1 MKRILSI
8 TLVLAMLF
16 SCFMLFSCAPS
27 ESGEEKEKS
36 TRMTIDL
43 NPSVEFMLDE
53 ENKVVSVTALNDDGA
68 ILIAGEVFVGLS
80 AEEASALF
88 VELAEEIGYLVDA
101 ESFENEIKV
110 VGGLIELFC

>member
-8 TLVLAMLF
+8 TFVLAMLF

-27 ESGEEKEKS
+27 ENGEEKEKS

-68 ILIAGEVFVGLS
+68 ILIAGEVFEWRLR
-80 AEEASALF
+80 L
-88 VELAEEIGYLVDA
+88 LHMI
-101 ESFENEIKV
+101 
-110 VGGLIELFC
+110 